1 MDPQPPVAAPGKRPA
16 DLPIKAQ
23 IARGIAWMA
32 GARVSV
38 QVLGLISTMILA
50 RLLTPADFGLIAM
63 AMSVVAL
70 LETLSYFGFEMPL
83 IHKQDA
89 TREDFDSA
97 WTLNIILAGVVCTM
111 IALVAPYA
119 AGFYSEPRIEVILY
133 CVAAGH
139 FFLSFQNIGTVIFR
153 KQLNFKRDFALQVA
167 QKVSM
172 LAVTIPLAFALRS
185 YWALVAGMVAGN
197 VAAVLVSYLFLP
209 YRPKFCLRS
218 GKELFGFSKWLQINS
233 ILQYVRDTGAV
244 LVLGRLLD
252 ANAVGVF
259 SLARETA
266 SLPSSTLVA
275 PLNRAAFPGYARVSH
290 DVQLLRDGY
299 KSILGLVALVVVPA
313 TAGIAAVA
321 ALIVPVAFG
330 PKWQA
335 VVPFLAL
342 LSLSGASRSL
352 TASTISVH
360 YATGQ
365 PSKQTLT
372 TGIQAVT
379 LFPAVAA
386 GVAYFGAIGAAWAYL
401 LHSLLIFMPV
411 CYWILLRT
419 TPIRLSDV
427 LEPVWRPILAAATMF
442 VVTKPIADA
451 WAVPDTLEALP
462 RLIVVVLLGVVV
474 YACGI
479 ALFWSIAGRPEGA
492 EKALLRRVRPRLQR
506 LLSRNES

>member
-1 MDPQPPVAAPGKRPA
+1 MDPKLPVAASGKRPP
-16 DLPIKAQ
+16 DRPIKTQ

-38 QVLGLISTMILA
+38 QVLGLASTMILA

-89 TREDFDSA
+89 TRQDFDTA
-97 WTLNIILAGVVCTM
+97 WSLNIILAGVICTV

-119 AGFYSEPRIEVILY
+119 ADFYSEPRIEVILY

-167 QKVSM
+167 QKLSM
-172 LAVTIPLAFALRS
+172 LAVTIPLAFSLRS

-197 VAAVLVSYLFLP
+197 VAAVIVSYLFLP
-209 YRPKFCLRS
+209 YRPRFCLGSWR
-218 GKELFGFSKWLQINS
+218 ELFSFSKWLQINS
-233 ILQYVRDTGAV
+233 ILQYLRDKGAV

-252 ANAVGVF
+252 ASAVGVF
-259 SLARETA
+259 SLAREIA
-266 SLPSSTLVA
+266 SIPSSTLVA
-275 PLNRAAFPGYARVSH
+275 PLNRAAFPGYAQMSH
-290 DVQLLRDGY
+290 DARQLRDGY
-299 KSILGLVALVVVPA
+299 KSILGLIALVVVPA
-313 TAGIAAVA
+313 TVGIAAVA
-321 ALIVPVAFG
+321 ALIVPVALG

-335 VVPFLAL
+335 AVPFLAL

-372 TGIQAVT
+372 TGIQAAT
-379 LFPAVAA
+379 LFPAVAV
-386 GVAYFGAIGAAWAYL
+386 GVVAFGAIGAAWAYFV
-401 LHSLLIFMPV
+401 HSILIFMPV

-419 TPIRLSDV
+419 TPIRFSDV
-427 LEPVWRPILAAATMF
+427 WQPVWRPISAAAIMF
-442 VVTKPIADA
+442 AAVKPVADA
-451 WAVPDTLEALP
+451 WAVPGTLEALP
-462 RLIVVVLLGVVV
+462 RLLAVTSIGVLIYALAIVSLWWV
-474 YACGI
+474 
-479 ALFWSIAGRPEGA
+479 AGRPEGA
-492 EKALLRRVRPRLQR
+492 ERALLRRIGPRLRQ
-506 LLSRNES
+506 LTSRG